1 MNNLNFLGDTF
12 LLVTKSGI
20 IFFLFIYLVFAVVV
34 VRQVK
39 LMTETLK
46 VGFETPIKTLA
57 LVHAIASLFVLV
69 ISFFIL

>member
-1 MNNLNFLGDTF
+1 MDSLNFLGDTF
-12 LLVTKSGI
+12 LFITKSGI
-20 IFFLFIYLVFAVVV
+20 IFFLFIYVVFAVVV

-57 LVHAIASLFVLV
+57 LIHAVTAIFILV
-69 ISFFIL
+69 VSFFIL